1 MDKYQT
7 TNFIVSRSLEVSALC
22 LTSADKAFLSIVL
35 DGYRV
40 EMERALA
47 DPSMP
52 SRTREFILK
61 EVADSKRLSKLM
73 VGDQ

>member
-1 MDKYQT
+1 
-7 TNFIVSRSLEVSALC
+7 LC

-35 DGYRV
+35 AGYRV

>member
-1 MDKYQT
+1 MDKYQA
-7 TNFIVSRSLEVSALC
+7 TNFLVSRSLEVSALC

>member
-1 MDKYQT
+1 
-7 TNFIVSRSLEVSALC
+7 VSRSLEVSALC

-35 DGYRV
+35 DGYRA
-40 EMERALA
+40 EMERALS

-61 EVADSKRLSKLM
+61 EVADAKRLTHLFA
-73 VGDQ
+73 GE

>member
-1 MDKYQT
+1 MDKYQA
-7 TNFIVSRSLEVSALC
+7 TNFLVSRSLEVSALC

-35 DGYRV
+35 EGYRA
-40 EMERALA
+40 EMERALT

-61 EVADSKRLSKLM
+61 EVADAKRLTHLFA
-73 VGDQ
+73 GE